1 LMGLSSLLLPLGL
14 YGVPA
19 QSSTSYQRSY
29 LSASINSSP
38 DLSAT
43 NMATAQIV
51 RDAVPVAANE
61 LAIVSASPIKELVI
75 IDAAVPDKA
84 VFYRAVKPGVDIV
97 EIDSS
102 QPGLAQLKAILKNYK
117 SLTALHIVSHA
128 EEGVMLLGNS
138 RVDSAA
144 LTSE

>member
-1 LMGLSSLLLPLGL
+1 MGLSSLLLPLGL

-75 IDAAVPDKA
+75 IEAAVLSKGVVYA
-84 VFYRAVKPGVDIV
+84 AVKPGVDTV
-97 EIDSS
+97 EFDFPR
-102 QPGLAQLKAILKNYK
+102 PGLPQLKAI
-117 SLTALHIVSHA
+117 
-128 EEGVMLLGNS
+128 
-138 RVDSAA
+138 
-144 LTSE
+144 